1 MAEITNIA
9 CRRLH
14 PHPDNPRKELGDLT
28 ELAASIKENGIFQ
41 NLTVIPG
48 HYLNSR
54 EYIAKCVDEGGDA
67 AAAAAA
73 WTPKAV
79 WSSEDY
85 TIIIGH
91 RRAAAAQQAGLFEV
105 PCVVVEMD
113 EREQLQTMMIENMQR
128 SDLTTYEQAQGFQL
142 MLDLGDTV
150 EQVASK
156 SGFSQST
163 IRRRVKL
170 LSLDRDAFR
179 RAELRGATL
188 SDYAELDKIESVE
201 DKNKALEALGT
212 QNFRR
217 VMQEVLENQKWEHR
231 KAEWIADLKKFAIE
245 DPNATYQTHEH
256 VTGYSKWNIT
266 KDVVVPEDADHVQ
279 YFYKVSSGQIDLYK
293 TRDVAAEDAEKAKRD
308 AAREEERMIGE
319 SFHNITELMFNLRRE
334 FVVELAPTDC
344 KKGISAIARYMAC
357 AADDNFDLDLTLIG
371 NILGVELSQVF
382 VDSSGKDWYKIL
394 DEDGVY
400 GTMPEKVL
408 LALAYSSMDS
418 SYCGYWSK
426 DWNVEHQKYVYSY
439 RENPTLDATYEMLTA
454 LGYEISDDEQAL
466 REVITNAAACALTGG
481 ATEKASPPAG
491 AEPKPKRIQRKE
503 VPKGTAYGVLRLRCP
518 KCGDVFG
525 RFLREPSASV
535 TCRCGG
541 EVQLDNLTRYE
552 FTCPCCD
559 FEARGR
565 TNLEDPEITVPCKC
579 GNPVTMK
586 WDRNKRMYHE

>member
-1 MAEITNIA
+1 MAVITNIA

-28 ELAASIKENGIFQ
+28 ELAASIKENGVYQ

-91 RRAAAAQQAGLFEV
+91 RRAAAAQQAGLYEL
-105 PCVVVEMD
+105 PCAIVEMD

-128 SDLTTYEQAQGFQL
+128 TDLTTYEQAQGFQL

-188 SDYAELDKIESVE
+188 SDYAELDKIESAE
-201 DKNKALEALGT
+201 GKNKALEALGT

-217 VMQEVLENQKWEHR
+217 VMQEILEDQKWEHR
-231 KAEWIADLKKFAIE
+231 KAEWIAELKKFAVE
-245 DPNATYQTHEH
+245 DPSVTYQTHEH

-266 KDVVVPEDADHVQ
+266 KDVVAPEDADRVQ

-293 TRDVAAEDAEKAKRD
+293 TRDVAEEDAEKAKRD
-308 AAREEERMIGE
+308 AAREEE
-319 SFHNITELMFNLRRE
+319 
-334 FVVELAPTDC
+334 
-344 KKGISAIARYMAC
+344 
-357 AADDNFDLDLTLIG
+357 
-371 NILGVELSQVF
+371 
-382 VDSSGKDWYKIL
+382 
-394 DEDGVY
+394 
-400 GTMPEKVL
+400 
-408 LALAYSSMDS
+408 
-418 SYCGYWSK
+418 
-426 DWNVEHQKYVYSY
+426 
-439 RENPTLDATYEMLTA
+439 
-454 LGYEISDDEQAL
+454 
-466 REVITNAAACALTGG
+466 
-481 ATEKASPPAG
+481 
-491 AEPKPKRIQRKE
+491 PKRIQRKE
-503 VPKGTAYGVLRLRCP
+503 IPKGTAYGVLRLRCP

-541 EVQLDNLTRYE
+541 EIQLDNLTRYE

>member
-28 ELAASIKENGIFQ
+28 ELAASIKENGVYQ

-91 RRAAAAQQAGLFEV
+91 RRAAAAQQAGLYEL
-105 PCVVVEMD
+105 PCAIVEMD

-128 SDLTTYEQAQGFQL
+128 TDLTTYEQAQGFQL

-188 SDYAELDKIESVE
+188 SDYAELDKIESAE
-201 DKNKALEALGT
+201 GKNKALEALGT

-217 VMQEVLENQKWEHR
+217 VMQEILEDQKWEHR
-231 KAEWIADLKKFAIE
+231 KAEWIAELKKFAVE
-245 DPNATYQTHEH
+245 DPSVTYQTHEH

-266 KDVVVPEDADHVQ
+266 KDVVAPEDADRVQ

-293 TRDVAAEDAEKAKRD
+293 TRDVAEEDAEKAKRD
-308 AAREEERMIGE
+308 AAREEE
-319 SFHNITELMFNLRRE
+319 
-334 FVVELAPTDC
+334 
-344 KKGISAIARYMAC
+344 
-357 AADDNFDLDLTLIG
+357 
-371 NILGVELSQVF
+371 
-382 VDSSGKDWYKIL
+382 
-394 DEDGVY
+394 
-400 GTMPEKVL
+400 
-408 LALAYSSMDS
+408 
-418 SYCGYWSK
+418 
-426 DWNVEHQKYVYSY
+426 
-439 RENPTLDATYEMLTA
+439 
-454 LGYEISDDEQAL
+454 
-466 REVITNAAACALTGG
+466 
-481 ATEKASPPAG
+481 
-491 AEPKPKRIQRKE
+491 PKRIQRKE
-503 VPKGTAYGVLRLRCP
+503 IPKGTAYGVLRLRCP

>member
-79 WSSEDY
+79 WSSDDY

-231 KAEWIADLKKFAIE
+231 KAEWIADLKKSAIE

-319 SFHNITELMFNLRRE
+319 SFHNITELLPSGT
-334 FVVELAPTDC
+334 AIIPADKTDE
-344 KKGISAIARYMAC
+344 IINNS
-357 AADDNFDLDLTLIG
+357 T
-371 NILGVELSQVF
+371 
-382 VDSSGKDWYKIL
+382 SS
-394 DEDGVY
+394 
-400 GTMPEKVL
+400 
-408 LALAYSSMDS
+408 SS
-418 SYCGYWSK
+418 
-426 DWNVEHQKYVYSY
+426 V
-439 RENPTLDATYEMLTA
+439 TYEDHSTFSPT
-454 LGYEISDDEQAL
+454 IS
-466 REVITNAAACALTGG
+466 ITL
-481 ATEKASPPAG
+481 
-491 AEPKPKRIQRKE
+491 
-503 VPKGTAYGVLRLRCP
+503 
-518 KCGDVFG
+518 
-525 RFLREPSASV
+525 
-535 TCRCGG
+535 GG
-541 EVQLDNLTRYE
+541 ETTKADAEEIVRRVKQAME
-552 FTCPCCD
+552 D
-559 FEARGR
+559 FWQEKK
-565 TNLEDPEITVPCKC
+565 EEE
-579 GNPVTMK
+579 
-586 WDRNKRMYHE
+586 YHERTLQGAYAQ

>member
-28 ELAASIKENGIFQ
+28 ELSASIKENGIFQ

-79 WSSEDY
+79 WSSDDY

-293 TRDVAAEDAEKAKRD
+293 TRDVAAEDAEKAK
-308 AAREEERMIGE
+308 
-319 SFHNITELMFNLRRE
+319 
-334 FVVELAPTDC
+334 
-344 KKGISAIARYMAC
+344 
-357 AADDNFDLDLTLIG
+357 
-371 NILGVELSQVF
+371 
-382 VDSSGKDWYKIL
+382 
-394 DEDGVY
+394 
-400 GTMPEKVL
+400 
-408 LALAYSSMDS
+408 
-418 SYCGYWSK
+418 
-426 DWNVEHQKYVYSY
+426 
-439 RENPTLDATYEMLTA
+439 
-454 LGYEISDDEQAL
+454 
-466 REVITNAAACALTGG
+466 
-481 ATEKASPPAG
+481 ASPPAG
-491 AEPKPKRIQRKE
+491 AEPKRVQRKE
-503 VPKGTAYGVLRLRCP
+503 IPKGTAYGVLRLRCP